1 MNGFRFFTRC
11 LAHTF
16 RRASRWRAQLI
27 GQLQKFENV
36 QNALYYRGFARAGA
50 ARYDVHAGIKAV
62 RHGFAL
68 LFVQFYAAHFFKLID
83 LFRKIHFDVAVRR
96 FQKRKSSCNRFF
108 GKVAFVKHIKA
119 RVIDDVVFDFRQEN
133 KVFDIAL
140 HLFKISF
147 VKSQKG

>member
-1 MNGFRFFTRC
+1 MNGFRFFTSR

-62 RHGFAL
+62 RHGLAL

-83 LFRKIHFDVAVRR
+83 LFRKIHFDAAVRR
-96 FQKRKSSCNRFF
+96 F
-108 GKVAFVKHIKA
+108 
-119 RVIDDVVFDFRQEN
+119 E
-133 KVFDIAL
+133 
-140 HLFKISF
+140 
-147 VKSQKG
+147 